1 MSIYRRQQMRI
12 ILADIVSAELV
23 WLLFLLFRWIVYEGK
38 VMSVEGVLIPAFDFH
53 RPLVLYPLGCLAVY
67 YLSGY
72 YLHPFKRSRS
82 KDFLT
87 TFVSAMIIS
96 LGAFFI
102 IIIDDH
108 VTEYQRYLVPLGV
121 LFLLQFIISYVC
133 RWAVRRF
140 SRLYNEHED
149 IVVIDPPTGDEGE
162 LYRQIRDAYPTGK
175 PIYIRPRVYDL
186 LTGAAQ
192 IRNLDDEALVC
203 ITELNM
209 SDWEVCVKRAFD
221 IVVAVICL
229 VALSPLYAFLAMLV
243 WRSSKGP
250 VFYTQERTG
259 LHGQPFQ
266 IYKFRTMIESAEEEG
281 LPQLST
287 KDDSRVTGR
296 TGHWMRKYR
305 LDELPQIWNVLKG
318 DMSFVGPRPERP
330 YFIRLIE
337 QQAPYY
343 CLLYKIR
350 PGLTSWGPIRVGYTD
365 TIEKMIRRLNYDI
378 AYMENMSLL
387 LDLKIMLST
396 LSVLFNGKGQ

>member
-1 MSIYRRQQMRI
+1 MSTYRRQQLRFI
-12 ILADIVSAELV
+12 VADILSAEVV

-38 VMSVEGVLIPAFDFH
+38 VLSVEGVLIPAFDFH
-53 RPLVLYPLGCLAVY
+53 RPLLLYPLGCLAVY

-82 KDFLT
+82 RDFMT

-108 VTEYQRYLVPLGV
+108 VTDYQRYLVSLAV
-121 LFLLQFIISYVC
+121 LFVLQFGISYVC
-133 RWAVRRF
+133 RWIVRRF
-140 SRLYNEHED
+140 SRSYNEHED
-149 IVVIDPPTGDEGE
+149 VIVIDPPTGDEAE
-162 LYRQIRDAYPTGK
+162 LYRQIREAYPTGK
-175 PIYIRPRVYDL
+175 PIYIRPRIYDL

-192 IRNLDDEALVC
+192 IKTLDDEALIC

-221 IVVAVICL
+221 IVVAAVCL
-229 VALSPLYAFLAMLV
+229 VAFSPLYAFLALLV

-250 VFYTQERTG
+250 VFYTQERIG
-259 LHGQPFQ
+259 LHGYPFR

-281 LPQLST
+281 QPQLSR
-287 KDDSRVTGR
+287 KDDSRVTSS
-296 TGHWMRKYR
+296 GHWMRKYR

-318 DMSFVGPRPERP
+318 DMSIVGPRPERP

-365 TIEKMIRRLNYDI
+365 TMEKMIRRLNYDI

>member
-1 MSIYRRQQMRI
+1 MSNYRRQQFRF
-12 ILADIVSAELV
+12 ILSDILSAELV
-23 WLLFLLFRWIVYEGK
+23 WLLFLLFRWIVYEGR
-38 VMSVEGVLIPAFDFH
+38 VFSVEGVLIPAFDFYK
-53 RPLVLYPLGCLAVY
+53 PLLLYPLGCLAVY

-82 KDFLT
+82 RGFLT
-87 TFVSAMIIS
+87 TFVSAAIIS

-108 VTEYQRYLVPLGV
+108 VTDYQRYLVSLV
-121 LFLLQFIISYVC
+121 VMFVLQFGISYAC

-140 SRLYNEHED
+140 SRLYNGYED
-149 IVVIDPPTGDEGE
+149 IIVIDPPTGDEAE

-192 IRNLDDEALVC
+192 IRTLDDEALVC
-203 ITELNM
+203 ITDLNM
-209 SDWEVCVKRAFD
+209 SDSEVCIKRAFD
-221 IVVAVICL
+221 ISASIVCL
-229 VALSPLYAFLAMLV
+229 VAFSPLYALLSVLV
-243 WRSSKGP
+243 WWSSKGP
-250 VFYTQERTG
+250 VFYTQERIG
-259 LHGQPFQ
+259 LHGQPFR
-266 IYKFRTMIESAEEEG
+266 IYKFRTMIEDAEEEG
-281 LPQLST
+281 MPQLSR
-287 KDDSRVTGR
+287 KDDIRVTPIGY
-296 TGHWMRKYR
+296 WMRKYR
-305 LDELPQIWNVLKG
+305 LDELPQIWNVLRG

-330 YFIRLIE
+330 YFVRLIE

-365 TIEKMIRRLNYDI
+365 TMEKMIRRLNYDV

-387 LDLKIMLST
+387 LDIKIMLST